1 MYRRRPG
8 PWRRHE
14 HQKRRHEFR
23 HPARD
28 ERIGVVL
35 DFMRRGNP
43 FDPHP
48 EHKGP
53 VPVVQMIGF
62 HRFTLLDGIPLLG
75 EPSFYEKVTLAFP
88 YTMAGTKMTC
98 VEVVKSS
105 VACFTRDRRADV
117 STLESA
123 LRNVSRFSGARVFTE
138 MNVFTKY
145 IEAFGLPPMTVE
157 THHVP
162 LKFDDLTSVAK
173 DNLKEAISRII
184 REREKEFVEF
194 FNIAGPISLR
204 LHTLELL
211 KGIGKKTLRSLLDAR
226 KIRGGFTSLSEI
238 EELIR
243 VDPIDILAE
252 KIVAEIQG
260 GERYY
265 LFVRPPPPARAMAQT
280 VYLGYLE
287 KIRAGKGS

>member
-8 PWRRHE
+8 PGRRYEHRRRHE
-14 HQKRRHEFR
+14 IR

-28 ERIGVVL
+28 ERIGVIL

-53 VPVVQMIGF
+53 VPLVQLVGF
-62 HRFTLLDGIPLLG
+62 NRFTLLDGIPLSG
-75 EPSFYEKVTLAFP
+75 EPSFYEKISLSFP
-88 YTMAGTKMTC
+88 YTMAGTKMSC
-98 VEVVKSS
+98 VEVVRSS
-105 VACFTRDRRADV
+105 VACYTSNYRADIT
-117 STLESA
+117 TLESA
-123 LRNVSRFSGARVFTE
+123 LKNIAKFSGARVFTD
-138 MNVFTKY
+138 MNVFSKY
-145 IEAFGLPPMTVE
+145 VEAFGMPVKIVE
-157 THHVP
+157 VHHIP

-184 REREKEFVEF
+184 REREQEFVRF

-226 KIRGGFTSLSEI
+226 KMKGGFNSFKEI

-243 VDPIDILAE
+243 ADPVEILAD
-252 KIVAEIQG
+252 KIIAEIQG
-260 GERYY
+260 TERYY
-265 LFVRPPPPARAMAQT
+265 LFVRPPPPSRTMPQT

-287 KIRAGKGS
+287 KIRGQ